1 VSKEVHRGDI
11 WVVDWSPGRGS
22 EQSGMRP
29 ALVVQTDA
37 GNLNPHYPN
46 TMVVAVSTKGRPV
59 PFHVLI
65 EPSDQNGLNVSS
77 FAKCEQVLTISK
89 ERLVR
94 LLGHLDE
101 DCLKLVANSL
111 RKVLE
116 I

>member
-1 VSKEVHRGDI
+1 
-11 WVVDWSPGRGS
+11 
-22 EQSGMRP
+22 MRP
-29 ALVVQTDA
+29 AVVVQTDA
-37 GNLNPHYPN
+37 ANRNPHYPN
-46 TMVVAVSTKGRPV
+46 LIVVAVSTKGRAV

-65 EPSDQNGLNVSS
+65 EPSAGNGLKERS

-94 LLGHLDE
+94 RVGCLDRDSLE
-101 DCLKLVANSL
+101 LVAGAL